1 LNRFVAAF
9 KSFFSLLFTGQLPA
23 DVARAYGYSKAAA
36 AKPATVSAPPKP
48 QAAPAV
54 AGPVAGTA
62 DGAVQ
67 ILAILQRDARLVDF
81 LMEDISSYSDEQV
94 GAAVRDVQGQAREA
108 IVRYL
113 RLVPVVDGVEGV
125 YVRTDSVAKGSFKLV
140 GNVPPSGKAAGG
152 LLRHKGWR
160 ADKVDLP
167 AAKPAE
173 GGLAPAEIEIE

>member
-1 LNRFVAAF
+1 LAAF
-9 KSFFSLLFTGQLPA
+9 KSFFSILFAGELPA
-23 DVARAYGYSKAAA
+23 DVARAYGYSKAGA
-36 AKPATVSAPPKP
+36 AKPAPAPPKP
-48 QAAPAV
+48 LAGPA

-108 IVRYL
+108 IERYL
-113 RLVPVVDGVEGV
+113 RLAPVVDGVEGV
-125 YVRTDSVAKGSFKLV
+125 YVKTDSIAKGAFKLV

-152 LLRHKGWR
+152 LLRHKGWK

-167 AAKPAE
+167 AAKPTD
-173 GGLAPAEIEIE
+173 GLLAPAEIEIE